1 MVVTYLLLMSTIGN
15 EIYYTSE
22 PGGSGYLPS
31 STKIGMCLH
40 DSLWAMAK
48 LFVRS
53 LSQLWFVV
61 TSYILPEWG
70 MALSHF
76 KVWGYLEGGDAGD
89 EEVIYVR

>member
-1 MVVTYLLLMSTIGN
+1 MRFLHLRARGKWIFAFI
-15 EIYYTSE
+15 IYDRHV
-22 PGGSGYLPS
+22 P
-31 STKIGMCLH
+31 H

-48 LFVRS
+48 LFGRS

-61 TSYILPEWG
+61 TSYFLPEWG

>member
-1 MVVTYLLLMSTIGN
+1 MSSIGN
-15 EIYYTSE
+15 KIFYLRVV
-22 PGGSGYLPS
+22 GSVYLPS

-53 LSQLWFVV
+53 LSQLWIVV